1 MFPFIRLPRAK
12 QLLNVINENFGT
24 LAFCRRWLDRLG
36 QVLTEVTQPITE
48 AKVFWL
54 TNEKVKSSNRW
65 KARENRRSPFMSGFG
80 SLLIGWMDGIL
91 ALIGCWSTYVCGF
104 WRLYTQEM
112 FAAFFEQT
120 TFLSHNS
127 AKTSFSSFEISALA
141 RVLTWNK
148 FLALKII
155 FFYLADEVSSCSK
168 EPVWCWCCWCL
179 STSVWHQGMLYR
191 PVWTHDNTEAYSEG
205 SDQSRRW
212 LLEEDVIFKPFN
224 KAKTGLKLN
233 FAKYWKT
240 KPNIWVYCSVT
251 FKWIVTRR
259 VSFRLES
266 YLHSTVHA

>member
-65 KARENRRSPFMSGFG
+65 KARENGGRPFMIGFR

-104 WRLYTQEM
+104 WRLYTPEM

-141 RVLTWNK
+141 WVLKWNK

-155 FFYLADEVSSCSK
+155 FSTLQTKYLLALKNLCDAGVVDAYPPLCDIKGCYTAQFEHTILLRPTVKEVI
-168 EPVWCWCCWCL
+168 
-179 STSVWHQGMLYR
+179 
-191 PVWTHDNTEAYSEG
+191 
-205 SDQSRRW
+205 SRG
-212 LLEEDVIFKPFN
+212 DD
-224 KAKTGLKLN
+224 
-233 FAKYWKT
+233 Y
-240 KPNIWVYCSVT
+240 
-251 FKWIVTRR
+251 
-259 VSFRLES
+259 
-266 YLHSTVHA
+266 